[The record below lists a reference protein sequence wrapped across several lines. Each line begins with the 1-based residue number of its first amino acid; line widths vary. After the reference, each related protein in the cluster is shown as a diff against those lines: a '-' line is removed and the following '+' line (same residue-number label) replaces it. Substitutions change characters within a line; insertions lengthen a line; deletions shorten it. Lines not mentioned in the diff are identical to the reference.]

1 MSDPAPSSTT
11 RPPGAER
18 VWHRGWFFVAG
29 VVALGWFALTL
40 WNTTAGLSLLLL
52 VCTGCGAVAL
62 VTSLRSL
69 RLARQMDRW
78 PSASGKMLRSEVR
91 TETRYIDGNYG
102 SEAVLAFSPDVEY
115 EYQYQGHS
123 YRSRKLILVNVDW
136 SRDELEQTLSRYPA
150 GSQVTV
156 WVNPNQPDMAV
167 LERSEQKHCQRYL
180 LGPIIATAF
189 LLLGLGGLL
198 AMYLL
203 R

>member
-18 VWHRGWFFVAG
+18 VWHRVRFFIAG
-29 VVALGWFALTL
+29 VVALGWFGLTL

-52 VCTGCGAVAL
+52 VCTVCGAVAL

-69 RLARQMDRW
+69 RLARQMDHW
-78 PSASGKMLRSEVR
+78 PSAAGKMLRSEVR
-91 TETRYIDGNYG
+91 TETQYIDGNYG

-115 EYQYQGHS
+115 EYQYQGHT
-123 YRSRKLILVNVDW
+123 YRSRKLILVNAHW
-136 SRDELEQTLSRYPA
+136 PREQLEQTLARYPT

-156 WVNPNQPDMAV
+156 WVNPNQPEMAV
-167 LERSEQKHCQRYL
+167 LERGEQEHRQRYL
-180 LGPIIATAF
+180 IGPIVATAF

-198 AMYLL
+198 GMYLL

>member
-11 RPPGAER
+11 RPLGAGR
-18 VWHRGWFFVAG
+18 VWQRVRLVLAG
-29 VVALGWFALTL
+29 VVALGWFGLTL

-52 VCTGCGAVAL
+52 VVAVCGAVAL

-78 PSASGKMLRSEVR
+78 PSAAGQMLRSEVR
-91 TETRYIDGNYG
+91 TETQYIDGNYG
-102 SEAVLAFSPDVEY
+102 SEAVLSFSPEVEY

-123 YRSRKLILVNVDW
+123 YRSRKLILVNVHW
-136 SRDELEQTLSRYPA
+136 SREQLEQTLARYPT

-156 WVNPNQPDMAV
+156 WVNPNQPEMAV
-167 LERSEQKHCQRYL
+167 LERGEQEHRRRYL
-180 LGPIIATAF
+180 LAPIVATAF

-198 AMYLL
+198 GMYLL

>member
-18 VWHRGWFFVAG
+18 VWHRVRLVLAG

-52 VCTGCGAVAL
+52 VCTVCGAAAL

-115 EYQYQGHS
+115 EYQYQGDT
-123 YRSRKLILVNVDW
+123 YRSRQLILVNVDW

-167 LERSEQKHCQRYL
+167 LERGEQKHRQRYL

>member
-1 MSDPAPSSTT
+1 
-11 RPPGAER
+11 
-18 VWHRGWFFVAG
+18 
-29 VVALGWFALTL
+29 
-40 WNTTAGLSLLLL
+40 
-52 VCTGCGAVAL
+52 
-62 VTSLRSL
+62 
-69 RLARQMDRW
+69 MDRW

-115 EYQYQGHS
+115 EYQYQGDT
-123 YRSRKLILVNVDW
+123 YRSRQLILVNVDW
-136 SRDELEQTLSRYPA
+136 SRAELEQTLSRYPA

-167 LERSEQKHCQRYL
+167 LERGEQKHRQRYL
-180 LGPIIATAF
+180 RGPIVATAC